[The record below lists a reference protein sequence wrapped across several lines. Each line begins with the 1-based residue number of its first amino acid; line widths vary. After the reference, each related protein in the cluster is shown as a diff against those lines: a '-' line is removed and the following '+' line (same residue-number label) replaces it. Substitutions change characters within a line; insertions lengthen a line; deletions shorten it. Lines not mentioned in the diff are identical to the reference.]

1 MQTKILGAKR
11 LRPNRLL
18 AQIKGGEVV
27 AKLPTGCSIDEY
39 NVIFGLGR
47 QTLAAGATATFT
59 QNAPRD
65 MVLRRMLIGAEVTAS
80 GADCLVTAITVE
92 GNTVLLGGGVNGAA
106 FGPQSYHSPSI
117 DLPISGGT
125 PVSVVV
131 VNNNAGAQAFAP
143 SFTID

>member
-1 MQTKILGAKR
+1 MQRQILGAKR

-18 AQIKGGEVV
+18 AQIKGSEIV
-27 AKLPTGCSIDEY
+27 AKMPSGCSIDEY

-65 MVLRRMLIGAEVTAS
+65 MILRKLIIGAEVTAS
-80 GADCLVTAITVE
+80 GADSLLTAITVE

-106 FGPQSYHSPSI
+106 FGPQSYHSPSF
-117 DLPISGGT
+117 DLPVAGGT
-125 PVSVVV
+125 PVSCVV
-131 VNNNAGAQAFAP
+131 VNNNAGAQSFAP